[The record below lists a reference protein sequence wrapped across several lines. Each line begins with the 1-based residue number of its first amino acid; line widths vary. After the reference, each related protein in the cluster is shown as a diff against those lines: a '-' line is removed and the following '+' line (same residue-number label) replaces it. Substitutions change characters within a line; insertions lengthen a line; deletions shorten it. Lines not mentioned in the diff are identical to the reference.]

1 MNLHP
6 VEGLGTIAF
15 HGGEELKET
24 GYETS
29 RFLGAEQSNTSII
42 FNDRHIAKFF
52 RRIYGSTNPDYQIC
66 RYLTEETSFDRSPT
80 YTGSINL
87 NLVKNHDVTLALM
100 QRLVP
105 NDGDGWEWMLGELK
119 TVFSTLS
126 RKRIDINSLP
136 DVKLFKKLKAT

>member
-1 MNLHP
+1 MIESEP

-24 GYETS
+24 EYISS

-42 FNDRHIAKFF
+42 FNDKHIIKFF
-52 RRIYGSTNPDYQIC
+52 RRIYSSTNPDYQIC

-87 NLVKNHDVTLALM
+87 NIVKRHDVTLALM
-100 QRLVP
+100 QRLVE
-105 NDGDGWEWMLGELK
+105 NDGDGWEWMLDELK
-119 TVFSTLS
+119 IVVHLGEPS
-126 RKRIDINSLP
+126 N
-136 DVKLFKKLKAT
+136 